1 MAQVVCIVITLFLD
15 YQAQERARS
24 VIDQLHRILTRAGH
38 EDDREGNYETEKVVK
53 HVESGDFKES

>member
-24 VIDQLHRILTRAGH
+24 VIQAC
-38 EDDREGNYETEKVVK
+38 K
-53 HVESGDFKES
+53 